1 MDRRV
6 TPPKRVTSPTWG
18 SPPPYKQ
25 ALSLSFSRTT
35 TNSSSLKWKLRLLL
49 FFTQIVKILS
59 SFKLQSSLLAG
70 ELKRGEVRVTDTKHM
85 QGMTYYAH
93 HQRQTNITVNCCL
106 MLLYLDNYSG
116 FQVKGMIAWQ
126 QKSKP
131 KKIPRVLKKTTK
143 KSLDQKLTSQK
154 SHAAFPSLHFPS
166 QKALTD
172 ITQIPVT

>member
-1 MDRRV
+1 MRDYMDRRV

-18 SPPPYKQ
+18 SPPPCKQ

-35 TNSSSLKWKLRLLL
+35 ANSSSLKWKLRLLL

-59 SFKLQSSLLAG
+59 SFKLQNSFLAA

-93 HQRQTNITVNCCL
+93 HQRQTNITVYCCL

-116 FQVKGMIAWQ
+116 SQVKGMIAWEQ
-126 QKSKP
+126 NSKP
-131 KKIPRVLKKTTK
+131 IKIPEAWNKTTK
-143 KSLDQKLTSQK
+143 KSLDQKLTIKK
-154 SHAAFPSLHFPS
+154 SDAAFPSLKTF
-166 QKALTD
+166 QKA
-172 ITQIPVT
+172 